1 MKRVISLYAAALVC
15 FLAAPALQAAATEQQ
30 PAAAEP
36 NAQPAAQ
43 DKNVVDAEF
52 VSQYATVPSKD
63 EVLIIDSRPARK
75 YDQGHIVPAINISDS
90 QFDKLTHLL
99 PEDKSTLLIF
109 YCGGLK
115 CNLSTKSAAKA
126 EALGYTNVKVYAEGW
141 PDWKAKGHIP
151 GVSAAYVKKL
161 VDKPGEAVIVDA
173 RPARKFAKDHVPG
186 AINISDREF
195 DDKLNLLPSD
205 KSTEIIYYC
214 GGYDCPLSSK
224 SAAKAVAQGD
234 TKVKLFQSG
243 YPAWN
248 EAYGGSDAL
257 TALYY
262 HAKERDSARFAV
274 DSDGSSGPV
283 RETADLWFHTLVML
297 AARGLGPDAV
307 LAELEARHFERL
319 GRDYL
324 DMAAR
329 HRVEGTP
336 RFIDKMPNNFP
347 NIGLLHLILPRAKII
362 DARRHPLDACLGN
375 FRQLYAKGQ
384 NFSYDLQEIGEPNL
398 DQILDSFIVKQ
409 GLNREVEMAG

>member
-1 MKRVISLYAAALVC
+1 MKRVISLYAGALVC

-30 PAAAEP
+30 SAAAEP

-90 QFDKLTHLL
+90 QFDKLTNLL
-99 PEDKSTLLIF
+99 PQDKSTLLIF

-115 CNLSTKSAAKA
+115 CNLSAKSAAKA

-195 DDKLNLLPSD
+195 DDKLDLLPSD
-205 KSTEIIYYC
+205 KGTELIYYC

-224 SAAKAVAQGD
+224 SAAKAVAQGY
-234 TKVKLFQSG
+234 TSVKLFQAG
-243 YPAWN
+243 YPAWK
-248 EAYGGSDAL
+248 EAYGASEAPAQAAASASGAPKIETGEEAGIITIASFNKLMKDNPDDF
-257 TALYY
+257 YWY
-262 HAKERDSARFAV
+262 DVRDPEEVEADGTYGGAVVMAV
-274 DSDGSSGPV
+274 DEVEDQMDELPSDKPIVFFCSTGARSGEAYDLVRMKREDLEVYFLDANVEFHKDGSMP
-283 RETADLWFHTLVML
+283 TASP
-297 AARGLGPDAV
+297 PD
-307 LAELEARHFERL
+307 
-319 GRDYL
+319 
-324 DMAAR
+324 
-329 HRVEGTP
+329 
-336 RFIDKMPNNFP
+336 
-347 NIGLLHLILPRAKII
+347 
-362 DARRHPLDACLGN
+362 
-375 FRQLYAKGQ
+375 
-384 NFSYDLQEIGEPNL
+384 
-398 DQILDSFIVKQ
+398 
-409 GLNREVEMAG
+409 